1 MKNRHL
7 SRFLFAFCLYILLIV
22 IVLLPSYSYAGE
34 WRVTPIRI
42 ELDKNAKSG
51 VVTIV
56 NEGSEKLN
64 VQMKAM
70 EWTQDAEGKDV
81 YAETE
86 DLIFFP
92 KIMTI
97 EAKEDR
103 ILRAGIKIPAVAKE
117 KTYRLFVEEIPEPKK
132 SEGVNVAIAIRFGVP
147 IFVKP
152 LKAETKGEIPK
163 VELAKGVVTVVIKNT
178 GNVHFMINSVNIKG
192 KNDKGE
198 EIFAKDINGWY
209 LLSDASRTY
218 SAEVPQGIC
227 KDLSRIDV
235 QVVTDKL
242 NLSGK
247 ADVDK
252 AMCLN

>member
-1 MKNRHL
+1 MKKTTV
-7 SRFLFAFCLYILLIV
+7 SRSFLPFYLHVFLLV
-22 IVLLPSYSYAGE
+22 IVLSPSHSYAGE

-51 VVTIV
+51 VVTII
-56 NEGSEKLN
+56 NEGTEKLN

-70 EWTQDAEGKDV
+70 EWTQNAEGKDI
-81 YAETE
+81 YTETE

-97 EAKEDR
+97 DSNEDR

-152 LKAETKGEIPK
+152 LKAEPKGEIQK
-163 VELAKGVVTVVIKNT
+163 VELTKGVVSAAVKNT
-178 GNVHFMINSVNIKG
+178 GNVHFMINSVSVRG

-198 EIFAKDINGWY
+198 EIFIKDINGWY
-209 LLSDASRTY
+209 LLSDVSRIY
-218 SAEVPQGIC
+218 SAEVPQEIC
-227 KDLSRIDV
+227 KDVSTIDV

-252 AMCLN
+252 TMCIK